1 MFGLAVLLAAAVPP
15 APTAA
20 SPGPEHVSLTIYRD
34 PSRGRQQAMDL
45 RWLGG
50 FALVTETR
58 RIHVPAGDAVLRFE
72 GVADGIIPAS
82 AIVTGLP
89 GGTIEKNRDAR
100 LLSPAAL
107 IDGTLGREVTLRR
120 TDRKTG
126 KVSEE
131 RATIVAGPAHG
142 VVLRTESG
150 IETLD
155 CSGLGES
162 PRYDGVPQGLFAKPV
177 LSVLTHS
184 LQAMDATVSLSYLAS
199 GFDWS
204 ASYVANVAPGGGSL
218 DLFAWLTLANSNA
231 QAFPDANVQAVA
243 GRIERQNIRE
253 IAAQAVR
260 LELHCYPLGTTT
272 SDLPVIEPYSRAP
285 KVAEAYDIVVTGA
298 RRFTRAGLVAP
309 AAPPPPPPP
318 PPPPEDLGDLKL
330 YRVPET
336 VDVSAN
342 GQKQVA
348 LLVQHHVAF
357 DKVYRVHLYSWSA
370 ASGAAASAV
379 LRMRNEEKSGLGI
392 PLPAGTTALYQPRG
406 DTKLLLGLGTM
417 GDTAKGEK
425 ARLTAGIS
433 RQILVDQTVQGRDR
447 HVSVTNANAYPVRI
461 EIAIGTAGEQA
472 YVDTSAPLERIDGIQ
487 TWNLTLPA
495 NGSAKLDYRLPR

>member
-1 MFGLAVLLAAAVPP
+1 MLGLAVLLAAAVSP
-15 APTAA
+15 APMVA
-20 SPGPEHVSLTIYRD
+20 SPGPDHVSLTVYRD
-34 PSRGRQQAMDL
+34 PSRGRQQAMNL
-45 RWLGG
+45 QWLGG

-82 AIVTGLP
+82 AIVAGLP

-126 KVSEE
+126 KIREE
-131 RATIVAGPAHG
+131 RATIVAGPAQG

-150 IETLD
+150 IETLG

-162 PRYDGVPQGLFAKPV
+162 PRYDGVPEGLSAKPV

-184 LQAMDATVSLSYLAS
+184 PQAADVTVSLSYLAS

-204 ASYVANVAPGGGSL
+204 ASYVANVAPNGGSL

-231 QAFPDANVQAVA
+231 QAFPNANVQAVA

-253 IAAQAVR
+253 IAAQAAK

-272 SDLPVIEPYSRAP
+272 SDLPTIEPYHRVDEDA
-285 KVAEAYDIVVTGA
+285 AEDIVVTGA
-298 RRFTRAGLVAP
+298 RRFAPMMAMAP
-309 AAPPPPPPP
+309 APPPPPP

-330 YRVPET
+330 YRVPEV

-357 DKVYRVHLYSWSA
+357 EKTYRVHVYGWA
-370 ASGAAASAV
+370 AVTGAPVSAV

-392 PLPAGTTALYQPRG
+392 PLPAGSTALYQPRG
-406 DTKLLLGLGTM
+406 DARLLLGLGTI

-425 ARLTAGIS
+425 ARLTAGVS

-447 HVSVTNANAYPVRI
+447 HVRVTNANAFPIMLEV
-461 EIAIGTAGEQA
+461 AIGTAGEQA
-472 YVDTSAPLERIDGIQ
+472 YVDASAPLTRIDGIQ
-487 TWNLTLPA
+487 TWSLKLPA
-495 NGSAKLDYRLPR
+495 NGSAKLDYRMPR

>member
-1 MFGLAVLLAAAVPP
+1 MLGLAVLLAAAVPH
-15 APTAA
+15 ASTVR

-34 PSRGRQQAMDL
+34 PMRRRQQAMNL

-58 RIHVPAGDAVLRFE
+58 RIHVPAGDAVLGFE

-120 TDRKTG
+120 IDRKTG
-126 KVSEE
+126 KVNEE
-131 RATIVAGPAHG
+131 RATIVAGPAQG

-150 IETLD
+150 IETLG

-162 PRYDGVPQGLFAKPV
+162 PRYDGVPEGLSAKPV

-184 LQAMDATVSLSYLAS
+184 PQPADVTVGLSYLAS

-204 ASYVANVAPGGGSL
+204 ASYVANVAPGGASL

-231 QAFPDANVQAVA
+231 QGFPDANVQAVA
-243 GRIERQNIRE
+243 GRIERQDIRE
-253 IAAQAVR
+253 IAAQAAK

-272 SDLPVIEPYSRAP
+272 SDLPTIERYRRAAADS
-285 KVAEAYDIVVTGA
+285 AEDIVVTGA
-298 RRFTRAGLVAP
+298 RRFAPMAYAVA
-309 AAPPPPPPP
+309 APPPPPP

-336 VDVSAN
+336 VDVSPN

-348 LLVQHHVAF
+348 LLVQHRVRF
-357 DKVYRVHLYSWSA
+357 EKVYRARLYSWA
-370 ASGAAASAV
+370 AVSGAPASVV

-406 DTKLLLGLGTM
+406 DTRLLLGLGTI

-425 ARLTAGIS
+425 ARLVAGVS

-447 HVSVTNANAYPVRI
+447 HVSVSNGNAFPVNL
-461 EIAIGTAGEQA
+461 EVAIGMAGEQA
-472 YVDTSAPLERIDGIQ
+472 YVDASAPLERIDGIQ
-487 TWNLTLPA
+487 TWSVVIPA
-495 NGSAKLDYRLPR
+495 NGSAKLDYRPRR